1 MPAMTGEAAK
11 PEQVDDP
18 GTSQSRRDPALLALQ
33 VDTYFTSSAAGII
46 ASVAVGA
53 ILVWVLWDSV
63 GHAQLFTWY
72 AAMLVLQAGRWGLR
86 THWRR
91 HKDRLSL
98 PHWHWIAMVSLGTNA
113 ALFGIAGSLFFVG
126 PALAQGL
133 LIMTIA
139 MMNAGSIVVAAPL
152 PVGVFIFSLTSL
164 VPLAIRLLTM
174 PSELWPPLG
183 LGMFVFLGVILF
195 AGVVL
200 TRQFRDALQLRL
212 NNAGLVATMREQT
225 ALLERSVER
234 AEAASHAK
242 SEFLATVSH
251 EIRTPINA
259 VLGGIEI
266 LSSTP
271 LDDRQAQCV
280 RVVDQAGLS
289 LLSLLDDILD
299 ISRIEAGS
307 LTLEEVDFVLPERLR
322 QVAEIMTPRAAEKG
336 LFIALDIG
344 EGVPERVVGDPAR
357 LRQILLNLLN
367 NAVKFTLR
375 GGITLSARVLE
386 SGPTEAK
393 IAFQVADTGIGIAPE
408 HRSEIFAAFRQAD
421 GSISRRFGGA
431 GLGLAIV
438 QRLVDAMQGSIRLDS
453 EAGHGSTF
461 TVELR
466 FAISSS
472 EQSTDIAAARPT
484 WSRRPSLLL
493 VEDEPV
499 NQFVAAQILER
510 YGFEVRSASSG
521 PEALAM
527 LVSQPVELVLMDL
540 GMPGM
545 DGFEAARRIHEL
557 PGQAKL
563 PILAL
568 TANVLPETIARCRE
582 VGMQGFLSKPIR
594 VDVVLRTIADIL
606 PPDGIDADDAPTADL
621 AHLEAIRRD
630 LGDDVADAL
639 ADSGQRSLSACATA
653 LAAAHERE
661 DRRGVEETAHR
672 MVSAL
677 QVLGFASETEAARS
691 LEAAAREGRPLAAE
705 IKACSQAVRGALA
718 ALAVHSQPAVRS
730 KAQRRA

>member
-1 MPAMTGEAAK
+1 MTGEAVQ
-11 PEQVDDP
+11 PEQADEDP
-18 GTSQSRRDPALLALQ
+18 GATESRRDPALLAAQ
-33 VDTYFTSSAAGII
+33 IDTFFTNSAAGIL
-46 ASVAVGA
+46 ASVVVGG
-53 ILVWVLWDSV
+53 ILVWVLWRGPD
-63 GHAQLFTWY
+63 HAALIAWY
-72 AAMLVLQAGRWGLR
+72 GAMLVLQAVRWGLR
-86 THWRR
+86 GHWRR
-91 HKDRLSL
+91 HKDRL
-98 PHWHWIAMVSLGTNA
+98 PADRWHAIAMLSLGLNA

-126 PALAQGL
+126 PDLGKAL
-133 LIMTIA
+133 LIMTVA
-139 MMNAGSIVVAAPL
+139 MMNAGAIVIAAAL
-152 PVGVFIFSLTSL
+152 PVGVILFGLISL

-174 PSELWPPLG
+174 PGGLWPPLG
-183 LGMFVFLGVILF
+183 LGIFVFLGVILF
-195 AGVVL
+195 AGIML
-200 TRQFRDALQLRL
+200 TRQLRDALQLRL
-212 NNAGLVATMREQT
+212 NNASLVATLQEQT

-307 LTLEEVDFVLPERLR
+307 LTLEEVDFGLPERLR
-322 QVAEIMTPRAAEKG
+322 QVAEIMTPRAAAKG
-336 LFIALDIG
+336 LFIELDIG
-344 EGVPERVVGDPAR
+344 AGLPERVVGDPAR

-375 GGITLSARVLE
+375 GGVTLSARLLD
-386 SGPTEAK
+386 SSPTEATV
-393 IAFQVADTGIGIAPE
+393 AFQVADTGIGIAPE

-438 QRLVDAMQGSIRLDS
+438 QRLVDAMRGSIRLDS
-453 EAGHGSTF
+453 EAGKGSTF
-461 TVELR
+461 TVELK
-466 FAISSS
+466 FAISRS
-472 EQSTDIAAARPT
+472 EQSADTATARPT
-484 WSRRPSLLL
+484 WSRRPTLML

-527 LVSQPVELVLMDL
+527 LVTEPVELVLMDL

-557 PGQAKL
+557 PGMAKL

-606 PPDGIDADDAPTADL
+606 PPDGAEADDVPTADL
-621 AHLEAIRRD
+621 AHLEGIRRD

-677 QVLGFASETEAARS
+677 QVLGFAAETEAARA

-705 IKACSQAVRGALA
+705 VKACSQAVRGALA
-718 ALAVHSQPAVRS
+718 ALAVHSQPAIR